1 MGFTGTL
8 KKLIKAVTILSN
20 LPYLRATT
28 PLRTKK
34 CCWVLLFIKIIDRF
48 GIKTRKQKT
57 KFYGVLFQC
66 SVLK

>member
-1 MGFTGTL
+1 MGSTGAV

-34 CCWVLLFIKIIDRF
+34 WF
-48 GIKTRKQKT
+48 GIAFHQNYR
-57 KFYGVLFQC
+57 
-66 SVLK
+66 